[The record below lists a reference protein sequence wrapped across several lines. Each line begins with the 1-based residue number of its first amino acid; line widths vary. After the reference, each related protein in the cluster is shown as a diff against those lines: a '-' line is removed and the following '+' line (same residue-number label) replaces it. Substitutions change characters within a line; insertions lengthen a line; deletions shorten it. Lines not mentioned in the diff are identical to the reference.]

1 MESGGKGLM
10 ANLSITAAWDEAM
23 GFVRRE
29 GRLLFPISFMLV
41 ALPAALAEAVTPAPA
56 AAGQPP
62 AAGLWLA
69 LFPIALLLSAI
80 GNLAI
85 TYLALRPG
93 TSVAEALRRG
103 AARLL
108 PLLGVAVLAG
118 IALFLMFMIAM
129 TVASML
135 VPGAVEAAKA
145 GVTDAAIGKAMLLG
159 AVLLLPA
166 VVFLA
171 ARLLLVTPLAA
182 GEEGGAFRLIA
193 RSWGLTAGHGWRL
206 AGTLLLVTIAYGI
219 GLIAIQSLAGLAVVA
234 LFGPPGPGSI
244 GAFLI
249 TLLGA
254 GVATLVT
261 PYLATFFARIY
272 AQLSA

>member
-10 ANLSITAAWDEAM
+10 ANLSITAAWDEAV

-41 ALPAALAEAVTPAPA
+41 ALPAALAEAVTPAPPA
-56 AAGQPP
+56 TGQPP

-103 AARLL
+103 AARLP

-118 IALFLMFMIAM
+118 VALFLMFMIAI
-129 TVASML
+129 TAAAGL

-145 GVTDAAIGKAMLLG
+145 GVADAAFGKAMLLG
-159 AVLLLPA
+159 AVILLPVA
-166 VVFLA
+166 VFLA

-193 RSWGLTAGHGWRL
+193 RSWRLTAGHGWRL

-219 GLIAIQSLAGLAVVA
+219 GMLAIQSLAGLAVVA
-234 LFGPPGPGSI
+234 LLGPPAPGSI

-272 AQLSA
+272 AQLST